1 MANAEWSPMDVVAR
15 VREYTDRDGATK
27 GVWTNHG
34 TVWLRDGV
42 PSMIILDSVPV
53 PQHDEKSGRMVIK
66 LSIFERKEWE
76 AKAPRAPTKPAP
88 TKPAPKQ
95 EALDDDIP
103 F

>member
-34 TVWLRDGV
+34 TIWLRDGV

-66 LSIFERKEWE
+66 LSIFERKERE
-76 AKAPRAPTKPAP
+76 EKAPKPKAPA
-88 TKPAPKQ
+88 KPAPKQ